1 MTSYIKIE
9 SQHLG
14 DPRWLEAGPDA
25 FTLHIWALVHC
36 NQQLTDGRISKTA
49 AERIALP
56 VPIEDTKP
64 AIEALLK
71 AGLWS
76 DDGEQYVIEDYFSHA
91 LEAVEIRATRKRWAD
106 DKRWRRKHQVGNH
119 SECPPS
125 KCRMSQS
132 DIGGSLNGT
141 SAMSRPLDQTRPDQ
155 THKGSGSGSGAGTD
169 SAGAPSAP
177 PRRSG
182 FQCIHARPSGLSW
195 TKDGRLQ
202 CEACHRLAHLSR
214 GGILY
219 TTEVMLDQAKTW
231 PGYTEAESAAIR
243 AVDPDGFLAAI
254 VLADAVYRHAFP
266 DKDPDQWDLE
276 IDPLTALIYHNVNP
290 DTAKLHE
297 YIDDAG
303 DCKRCNL
310 PERNPI
316 HVQSEVT

>member
-119 SECPPS
+119 SECPPD

-155 THKGSGSGSGAGTD
+155 TPKGSGSGRGPGTD
-169 SAGAPSAP
+169 FAGAPSALP
-177 PRRSG
+177 
-182 FQCIHARPSGLSW
+182 ARKEGECLHRVNGLTW
-195 TKDGRLQ
+195 TNEGRLR
-202 CEACHRLAHLSR
+202 CEACHRLAHQC
-214 GGILY
+214 GGISL
-219 TTEVMLDQAKTW
+219 TTEVLLNKAKTW
-231 PGYTEAESAAIR
+231 PEYTDAEEAAIR
-243 AVDPDGFLAAI
+243 SADPNGFQMACELAG
-254 VLADAVYRHAFP
+254 VVYRRSFP
-266 DKDPDQWDLE
+266 DQDPDQWDLDC
-276 IDPLTALIYHNVNP
+276 DPLIALIFHNINP
-290 DTAKLHE
+290 EQAKRHE
-297 YIDDAG
+297 YIDDKG

-310 PERNPI
+310 PERNPV
-316 HVQSEVT
+316 HVQSEVA